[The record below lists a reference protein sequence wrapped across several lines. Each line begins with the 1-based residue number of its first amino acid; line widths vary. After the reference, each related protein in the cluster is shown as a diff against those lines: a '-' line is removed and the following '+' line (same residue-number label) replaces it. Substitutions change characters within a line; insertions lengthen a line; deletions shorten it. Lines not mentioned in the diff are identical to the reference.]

1 MADEVSWSRG
11 PGSDRGLR
19 ALLHVAVGVAVA
31 AGVLLLLALARS
43 LSGGAAPAVV
53 GGLALLA
60 LGSLGAWRRGLA
72 PAVAL
77 PGGPARS
84 HGGVGALLDALDPR
98 HLLAVVAVA
107 GVALAWAATVS
118 PALAAGAALAGH
130 LLPALAVGLFST
142 AGDLDPEE
150 GRLRYGDD
158 DLPLRA
164 LSSVRCRSVG
174 DTAFLW
180 CSFARGS
187 GRTPGLVVLPASV
200 YDDHRTAFEAGLAA
214 SYPDEGRP
222 DRPLRLVAYGFGGG
236 MLLLGLAS
244 GGALYAGGV
253 SAVVGAYVG
262 GSLALLGAFFLVVG
276 RYEA

>member
-1 MADEVSWSRG
+1 MAEVVSWSRG

-19 ALLHVAVGVAVA
+19 ALLHVAVGVAVV
-31 AGVLLLLALARS
+31 GGLLALLALARS
-43 LSGGAAPAVV
+43 LSGGTGPVVV
-53 GGLALLA
+53 GGVALLA

-72 PAVAL
+72 PTVPL
-77 PGGPARS
+77 PCGLPRS
-84 HGGVGALLDALDPR
+84 HGGVDALLDALDPR
-98 HLLAVVAVA
+98 QLLATVAVA
-107 GVALAWAATVS
+107 GGALAWVATVD
-118 PALAAGAALAGH
+118 PVLAVGVALGGH

-142 AGDLDPEE
+142 AGDLDPGE
-150 GRLRYGDD
+150 GQLRYGDD

-164 LSSVRCRSVG
+164 LSSVRSRRVG

-180 CSFARGS
+180 CSFGRGS
-187 GRTPGLVVLPASV
+187 GRTPGLVVVPASV

-214 SYPDEGRP
+214 NYPAEERS

-262 GSLALLGAFFLVVG
+262 GSLTLLGAFFLVVG
-276 RYEA
+276 RYET